1 MATGGVAGF
10 SDMHILIMKNHL
22 FDLKMIW
29 RKWSKEC
36 GGGEGDAAVLAQVK
50 IIIRR
55 NGQVQACH
63 D

>member
-29 RKWSKEC
+29 HKWSQDC
-36 GGGEGDAAVLAQVK
+36 GGGKWDATVL
-50 IIIRR
+50 
-55 NGQVQACH
+55 VQAK
-63 D
+63 